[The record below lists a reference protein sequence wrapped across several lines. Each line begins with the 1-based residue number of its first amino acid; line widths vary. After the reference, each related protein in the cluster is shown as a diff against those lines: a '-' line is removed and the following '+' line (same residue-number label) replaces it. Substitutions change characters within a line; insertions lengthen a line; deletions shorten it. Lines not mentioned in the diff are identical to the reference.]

1 MKVQTPLKKLRPKCK
16 RARAKLPFQT
26 ARGTAHYQPPSQAHH
41 GESVQ
46 NAMSRWCPENDSFYP
61 EQDPIKLVI
70 SIRGHS
76 ALSFCFDFN
85 GWCILHFLGTA
96 KVYAECCCY
105 DKPQQAQS
113 YYVQFLK
120 HNIKIYTCIYFTTTS
135 LLHNFS

>member
-61 EQDPIKLVI
+61 EQDPIKLPL
-70 SIRGHS
+70 GDLHPG
-76 ALSFCFDFN
+76 ALS
-85 GWCILHFLGTA
+85 
-96 KVYAECCCY
+96 
-105 DKPQQAQS
+105 S
-113 YYVQFLK
+113 QFL
-120 HNIKIYTCIYFTTTS
+120 F
-135 LLHNFS
+135 